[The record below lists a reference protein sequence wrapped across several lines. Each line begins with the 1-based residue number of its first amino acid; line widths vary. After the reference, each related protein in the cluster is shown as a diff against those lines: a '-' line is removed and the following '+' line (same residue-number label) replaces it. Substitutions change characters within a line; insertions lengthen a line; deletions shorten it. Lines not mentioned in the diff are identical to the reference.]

1 MSTHNTGVCG
11 ALVSKSSARNYHH
24 RSFSLALSPPSIILR
39 FVPFP
44 SFKCDHL
51 LHKLDYLQHVLELEC
66 KTPTSKQSKQFLG
79 DLGLVLSWYLIYMP
93 YSIFPFL
100 KDRKLS

>member
-51 LHKLDYLQHVLELEC
+51 LHKLDYLQHSGVRVQNSHFKAIKAIFGRFGPRFELV
-66 KTPTSKQSKQFLG
+66 S
-79 DLGLVLSWYLIYMP
+79 YLYA
-93 YSIFPFL
+93 IFPFL